1 MFERLRRRFGRRPKR
16 RSNAE
21 WVRDLAAADSHAI
34 TDLRA
39 ELLRGV
45 RIVLRRRAPA
55 KAEDLAE
62 DFVQEAVLKIL
73 DSLDSFR
80 GDSRFMTWAQ
90 TIVVRVAFTEL
101 RRKRWENVSL
111 DGLVDERPFEGLDA
125 AGDAA
130 VSETLSERNAAGLL
144 RELMQS
150 ELTEKQRTAIEA
162 VMLHGMPI
170 DEVARRMDSNR
181 NALYK
186 LLHDARKR
194 LKEGFEARGLTLEQL
209 LDD

>member
-1 MFERLRRRFGRRPKR
+1 M
-16 RSNAE
+16 
-21 WVRDLAAADSHAI
+21 RDLAAADSHAI